1 MGRIAEEDK
10 IMAAQRRRPKFIHT
24 GAPCKDCPNRKQNED
39 GAKVCE
45 AECELWQT
53 YIKERDAVAEKM
65 REEKDLMSYCMST
78 RPKRRRNY

>member
-10 IMAAQRRRPKFIHT
+10 NKAAQRRRPRFIHT
-24 GAPCKDCPNRKQNED
+24 GAPCKNCPNRKQNED

-45 AECELWQT
+45 AECELWQA

-65 REEKDLMSYCMST
+65 RYERDLRSYCMET
-78 RPKRRRNY
+78 KRKRRNY